1 MNQHT
6 INQHKITMQRF
17 HIKSLFVQLL
27 AFLFVALTPAISWVA
42 GPLYVMLNLILA
54 FASIA
59 ALLVTSRQV
68 DGRLDFE
75 KTSLAGRLFQIWY
88 WINVAIAAPC
98 IAYALTLLIFGTQQ
112 GNHIVTRR
120 ETCEL
125 NNLSGRLDVLYGRS
139 KNDSNPRAVK
149 TLIAFILFDANRSYE
164 KTSSS
169 GGDGPDVSATNVQL
183 DAKQVS
189 TFGYGSIWNRTS
201 DMLAIQDT
209 EFARANGNV
218 FVIQQT
224 DNFPMDI
231 IQLPAICNA
240 TNAEDVIRFAKE
252 QSQKLDEPR
261 LKSIRITK

>member
-1 MNQHT
+1 M
-6 INQHKITMQRF
+6 
-17 HIKSLFVQLL
+17 KSLFVQLL
-27 AFLFVALTPAISWVA
+27 AFLFVVLTPAVNWVA

-54 FASIA
+54 FMSIM
-59 ALLVTSRQV
+59 ALLVTARQT

-75 KTSLAGRLFQIWY
+75 KTSFAGRLFKIWY

-120 ETCEL
+120 ETREL

-169 GGDGPDVSATNVQL
+169 GGDGSDVSATNVQL
-183 DAKQVS
+183 DAKHVN

-201 DMLAIQDT
+201 DQLAIQDK
-209 EFARANGNV
+209 EFTRTKGNV
-218 FVIQQT
+218 FVILQT
-224 DNFPMDI
+224 DTYPMDI
-231 IQLPAICNA
+231 VQLPAICNA
-240 TNAEDVIRFAKE
+240 TNAEDVIRFAIE
-252 QSQKLDEPR
+252 QGQKLDEPR

>member
-1 MNQHT
+1 M
-6 INQHKITMQRF
+6 
-17 HIKSLFVQLL
+17 KSFSVQLL

-42 GPLYVMLNLILA
+42 GPLYVTLNLIFA
-54 FASIA
+54 FAAIV
-59 ALLVTSRQV
+59 ALLVTSKQV

-75 KTSLAGRLFQIWY
+75 KTSFAGRLFQIWY
-88 WINVAIAAPC
+88 WINVAIATPC
-98 IAYALTLLIFGTQQ
+98 IVYASGLLIFGTQQ

-120 ETCEL
+120 ETREI

-139 KNDSNPRAVK
+139 KNDSNPNPVK
-149 TLIAFILFDANRSYE
+149 TLIAFILFDPNRSYE

-183 DAKQVS
+183 DANQVS

-201 DMLAIQDT
+201 DLLAIQDK
-209 EFARANGNV
+209 EFTRTKGNV
-218 FVIQQT
+218 FVILQT
-224 DNFPMDI
+224 DAYPMDI

-252 QSQKLDEPR
+252 QSEKLDEQR
-261 LKSIRITK
+261 LGLLRITK